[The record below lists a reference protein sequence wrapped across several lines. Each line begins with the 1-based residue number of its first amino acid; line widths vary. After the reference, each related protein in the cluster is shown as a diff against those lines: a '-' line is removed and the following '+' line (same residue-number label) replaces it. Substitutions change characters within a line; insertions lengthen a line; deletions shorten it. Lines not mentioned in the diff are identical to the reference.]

1 MARVEES
8 RKVTIVCSDN
18 FIIKGQVNIV
28 HGVRLEDF
36 INKCDRFI
44 AVSVVEFLEPIG
56 VTSFKLTGKSHKK
69 KERILL
75 NKDYIKF
82 IE

>member
-1 MARVEES
+1 MAAEREF
-8 RKVTIVCSDN
+8 RKVTVVCDNN
-18 FIIKGQVNIV
+18 FIIKGQVSVV

-36 INKCDRFI
+36 INKSDRFI
-44 AVSVVEFLEPIG
+44 AVSGVEFLQPIG
-56 VTSFKLTGKSHKK
+56 VTSFKLTGKRHKK
-69 KERILL
+69 KEQILL